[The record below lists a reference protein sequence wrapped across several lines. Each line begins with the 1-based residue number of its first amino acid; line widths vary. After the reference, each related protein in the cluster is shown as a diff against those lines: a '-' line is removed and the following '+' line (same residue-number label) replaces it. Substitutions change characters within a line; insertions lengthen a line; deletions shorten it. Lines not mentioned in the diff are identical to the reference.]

1 MKLLFFYK
9 LAKET
14 PVEVSVQPEDEGLK
28 IKKTNLIHDDGTKG
42 VKHQE
47 VKVGPG
53 LFKKKHKE
61 VKVKKDDGE
70 SSVEQSISMES
81 SSSNV

>member
-14 PVEVSVQPEDEGLK
+14 PIEVSIQPDEEGLSV
-28 IKKTNLIHDDGTKG
+28 KKTNLIHDDDTKG
-42 VKHQE
+42 IKHQE

-70 SSVEQSISMES
+70 SSIVQSVSMES
-81 SSSNV
+81 SNSNV

>member
-1 MKLLFFYK
+1 MRLLFFYK

-14 PVEVSVQPEDEGLK
+14 PVAVSIQPDEEGLK
-28 IKKTNLIHDDGTKG
+28 VKKTNLIHNENTKG
-42 VKHQE
+42 IKHQE

-53 LFKKKHKE
+53 LFKEKHKE